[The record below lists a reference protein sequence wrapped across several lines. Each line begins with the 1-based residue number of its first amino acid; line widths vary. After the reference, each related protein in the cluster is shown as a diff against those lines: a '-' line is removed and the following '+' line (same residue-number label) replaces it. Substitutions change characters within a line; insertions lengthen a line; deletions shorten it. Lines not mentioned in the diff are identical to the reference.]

1 MRLRSLLLM
10 AVWVASL
17 MACAHSS
24 LEDCYTT
31 DWFGLGHR
39 DGRVGAPV
47 SVFETYLAACREAE
61 ARPDREAYEN
71 GRRLGLALYCTE
83 QNGFRTGR
91 GGRVYHHVCP
101 PELERSYL
109 AGRALGMRMQGCAA
123 EILVWEQ
130 HLTSLERA
138 LSTREQALEGSPD
151 GSEVQARL
159 RREIIALE
167 TRYNQAVKALEAVEQ
182 RCMERL

>member
-1 MRLRSLLLM
+1 MRLKLLLLM
-10 AVWVASL
+10 AFWAASL
-17 MACAHSS
+17 AACAHSS
-24 LEDCYTT
+24 IEDCYTT

-47 SVFETYLAACREAE
+47 SVFETYLAVCRKAE
-61 ARPDREAYEN
+61 VLPDREAYEN

-123 EILVWEQ
+123 EVFVWEQ

-138 LSTREQALEGSPD
+138 LSSSEQALKESPN

-159 RREIIALE
+159 RQEINVLE
-167 TRYNQAVKALEAVEQ
+167 TRYNQAVKELEAVEQ